1 MGVCRSCWAPLSGY
15 AWHASLPG
23 DVSEGQITGPYC
35 YDCVPKA
42 RSPWRH
48 RIPRPGDDVIARLE
62 AEARRSLGRRFSW
75 VSSVDDPQ
83 TADRVLRIHG
93 MQRAGHPT
101 PMADLSVEGK
111 VILIHVAGPSGE
123 AERSLTIPVA
133 TEPALALAQVAVL
146 VAPTEFTQAPL
157 AR

>member
-1 MGVCRSCWAPLSGY
+1 
-15 AWHASLPG
+15 
-23 DVSEGQITGPYC
+23 
-35 YDCVPKA
+35 
-42 RSPWRH
+42 
-48 RIPRPGDDVIARLE
+48 
-62 AEARRSLGRRFSW
+62 
-75 VSSVDDPQ
+75 
-83 TADRVLRIHG
+83 
-93 MQRAGHPT
+93 
-101 PMADLSVEGK
+101 MADLSVEGK